1 MKHKIT
7 SLQIAQLFLIGFLLI
22 ITTDRFSSGVYT
34 LLRILATIISVWSA
48 IKTDNNILKLIFA
61 FIAILF
67 NPIILIKLDRDEW
80 QLINLIVALFYA
92 GNILYPIISK
102 YRKTPKIPS
111 TPQSVVKSDIVCKA
125 LQPTQEVNVRTT
137 PTEETKTPSTDI
149 QPKPQEHITIGQR
162 FSKLFQGRLGRLTFA
177 IRFIF
182 TFIGAMCC
190 GIIYSSIFSTYVNPD
205 MFFVAVFCL
214 LVLLALIVYWFS
226 IVIRRLHDIN
236 ASGFY
241 SIPLMVVQSL
251 GIIGFVG
258 IIVLACFPGTKGR
271 NKYGE
276 QPK

>member
-1 MKHKIT
+1 MKHIT
-7 SLQIAQLFLIGFLLI
+7 PLQISQIFLILFLLI
-22 ITTDRFSSGVYT
+22 VTTDRFSYGIYT
-34 LLRILATIISVWSA
+34 LLRILATTISVWSA

-67 NPIILIKLDRDEW
+67 NPIILVELDRDEW
-80 QLINLIVALFYA
+80 QLIDLIVAMFYA
-92 GNILYPIISK
+92 GNLLYPIISK
-102 YRKTPKIPS
+102 YRKTQKMLAL
-111 TPQSVVKSDIVCKA
+111 PQADVKTDIVCET
-125 LQPTQEVNVRTT
+125 LQTT
-137 PTEETKTPSTDI
+137 HESEENTVPAEEINTPSMDI
-149 QPKPQEHITIGQR
+149 HQTPKEHITIGQR
-162 FSKLFQGRLGRLTFA
+162 FSKLFQGRLGRVPFA
-177 IRFIF
+177 IRFIL
-182 TFIGAMCC
+182 TFVGAMLC
-190 GIIYSSIFSTYVNPD
+190 GLIYNSIFSTYVTPD

-214 LVLLALIVYWFS
+214 LVLLALIVYWYS

-258 IIVLACFPGTKGR
+258 IIILACIPGTKGA

>member
-1 MKHKIT
+1 MKHIT
-7 SLQIAQLFLIGFLLI
+7 PLQISQIFLILFLLI
-22 ITTDRFSSGVYT
+22 VTTDRFSYGIYT
-34 LLRILATIISVWSA
+34 LLRILATTISVWSA

-67 NPIILIKLDRDEW
+67 NPIILVELDRDEW
-80 QLINLIVALFYA
+80 QLIDLIVALFYA
-92 GNILYPIISK
+92 GNLLYPIISK
-102 YRKTPKIPS
+102 YRKTQKIPS
-111 TPQSVVKSDIVCKA
+111 TPQSVVESNIVCKA

-162 FSKLFQGRLGRLTFA
+162 FSKLFQGRLGRVPFV
-177 IRFIF
+177 IRFIL
-182 TFIGAMCC
+182 TFVGAMLC
-190 GIIYSSIFSTYVNPD
+190 GLIYNSIFSTYVTPD

-214 LVLLALIVYWFS
+214 LVLFALIVYWFS

-258 IIVLACFPGTKGR
+258 IIILACIPGTKGA